1 MKKLLLSGFFI
12 VVTLAG
18 NAQQNAYDTYMPG
31 DQQGYIPLEQPAL
44 PKAPSDIPGPG
55 FTLLYDNGP
64 LVTNPGAGPGGS
76 DISAVQ
82 TSLGLSTFG
91 FGHQVSFNYW
101 VADDFT
107 VPAGGWNI
115 AGFGFY
121 AYQTGST
128 TTSTINDVRFIIYDG
143 DPFLGANIIYGD
155 NTTNRLSSTAFTNI
169 YRTLDTDL
177 QNTMRPIM
185 HQHCLFDLYLAPGTY
200 WVAWQ
205 TGGDPLLSGPWCPPV
220 TLPGQTITG
229 NGLQYI
235 TAWGGLYDSF
245 LATQQAAP
253 FQIYGKESLVPVSNW
268 ALLLGIGLILTFA
281 VIRFRRMA

>member
-1 MKKLLLSGFFI
+1 MKKIIVSVFLAVFALGGF
-12 VVTLAG
+12 
-18 NAQQNAYDTYMPG
+18 AQQGAYDNYMPG
-31 DQQGYIPLEQPAL
+31 DNQGFVPLEQPAL
-44 PKAPSDIPGPG
+44 PKAPSDLPGPG

-76 DISAVQ
+76 DLSVLQ
-82 TSLGLSTFG
+82 TNLLMSTFG
-91 FGHQVSFNYW
+91 FGHQILNNYW

-128 TTSTINDVRFIIYDG
+128 TTSTINDVRFVIYDG
-143 DPFLGANIIYGD
+143 DPFIGANIIYGD
-155 NTTNRLSSTAFTNI
+155 NVTNRLSSTAFTNI
-169 YRTLDTDL
+169 YRVLDNDL

-205 TGGDPLLSGPWCPPV
+205 TGGTLGSGPWLPPV
-220 TLPGQTITG
+220 SILGQTTTG
-229 NGLQYI
+229 NGLQFT
-235 TAWGGLYDSF
+235 TAWGGLIDTGTN
-245 LATQQAAP
+245 TQQAAP
-253 FQIYGKESLVPVSNW
+253 FQIYGKEATVPVSNW
-268 ALLLGIGLILTFA
+268 ALVLGIGLILTFA